1 MLDVSLVICDVL
13 GDVHGCVVGQDLLL
27 LELELLELGG
37 LEHLARA
44 WRRGLASWCG
54 SYIEAISPPELVLK
68 TIRPATMAT
77 RATA

>member
-1 MLDVSLVICDVL
+1 VL

-44 WRRGLASWCG
+44 WRRGLAGWYG
-54 SYIEAISPPELVLK
+54 SYIGAISPPELVLK
-68 TIRPATMAT
+68 TIKPATMAT

>member
-1 MLDVSLVICDVL
+1 MLDVSLVVCDGL

-37 LEHLARA
+37 LKHLARA
-44 WRRGLASWCG
+44 WPRGLAGWCS
-54 SYIEAISPPELVLK
+54 SYIEAILPPELVLK
-68 TIRPATMAT
+68 TIKPATMAT